1 MIIKKLF
8 ILIILFF
15 GCAGMPQAK
24 DCKDDPQY
32 QELRK
37 TMVDAFNLGDSTA
50 FFAAVTRLEDYLYK
64 QDDLHLY
71 YTQRCNE
78 IVFLMNTQ
86 KIYEAYKKAQALSK
100 ELRERGLDKE
110 MYMAI
115 NMMGHINR
123 YFGNYQAARN
133 AFEEVIRLMEENGY
147 YESMPPIYMNIVE
160 VENENTPEKSLE
172 LLNKALEIARKY
184 DPNRVFDIEGRR
196 LLHYYYT
203 GDMKRFAEG
212 YKAYRAGADSGL
224 TSVSGRAIEVYY
236 QAYLGNLD
244 KAARLAKETLG
255 EESDDVILVL
265 YRNAGLWKEAFDVQ
279 TRLINKHDSIDSII
293 LANNMKG
300 IEDEIR
306 LYELERKASK
316 TRTIYLAATIFIL
329 LLLICALL
337 YIIFLRRRHMKELKT
352 AYKHALESD
361 KMKSAF
367 IRNVTHEVRTP
378 LNIISGFAQLI
389 AEKDIKEC
397 ADELKGLSQM
407 VIKNTNII
415 TTQLD
420 ELIEISI
427 NENSEEKI
435 QKEPVNLTE
444 LFTHIISLHIGKV
457 SSDVEFRQENNLPVD
472 FHPSTNKNMLTRMVN
487 LLLDNAIKNTTKGYI
502 SLQAS
507 KTDSQLMVSIE
518 DTGCG
523 IDISNAE
530 RIFERF
536 VKLDDFK
543 KGLGLGLT
551 LCRTI
556 ATRLGG
562 YVLLD
567 TTYNGPGARFVI
579 TLPL

>member
-8 ILIILFF
+8 IFTFIFF
-15 GCAGMPQAK
+15 GCAVMPQAK
-24 DCKDDPQY
+24 NCKDDPQY

-37 TMVDAFNLGDSTA
+37 PMVDAFNMGDSTA
-50 FFAAVTRLEDYLYK
+50 FFDAVTRLEDYLYK
-64 QDDLHLY
+64 QGDLHLY

-86 KIYEAYKKAQALSK
+86 KIYEAYKKAQTLSK

-147 YESMPPIYMNIVE
+147 YESMAPIYMNIVE
-160 VENENTPEKSLE
+160 VENENSPETSLE

-184 DPNRVFDIEGRR
+184 DPDRVFDIEARR
-196 LLHYYYT
+196 LLHYYYW

-212 YKAYRAGADSGL
+212 YKTYRAGADSGR
-224 TSVSGRAIEVYY
+224 TSVSSRAIEVYY

-244 KAARLAKETLG
+244 RAVQLAKETVG
-255 EESDDVILVL
+255 EEADDVILVL
-265 YRNAGLWKEAFDVQ
+265 YRNAGLWKEAFDTQ
-279 TRLINKHDSIDSII
+279 TKLIEKHDSIDSII
-293 LANNMKG
+293 LNNNMKG
-300 IEDEIR
+300 IEDEIH

-316 TRTIYLAATIFIL
+316 TRTIFLAATIFFL

-337 YIIFLRRRHMKELKT
+337 YIIVFRRRHMKELKA
-352 AYKHALESD
+352 AYEHALESD

-397 ADELKGLSQM
+397 ATELKGLSQM
-407 VIKNTNII
+407 VILNTNII

-427 NENSEEKI
+427 NENSGEEI
-435 QKEPVNLTE
+435 QKEPINLAE
-444 LFTHIISLHIGKV
+444 LFTHIINQHVGKV
-457 SSDVEFRQENNLPVD
+457 SSSIDLRLGNDLPAD
-472 FHPSTNKNMLTRMVN
+472 FYLVTNKKMLTRMVN

-502 SLQAS
+502 AIQAS
-507 KTDSQLMVSIE
+507 KTDDHLIVSVE

-523 IDISNAE
+523 IDFNQAE

-556 ATRLGG
+556 ANRLGG
-562 YVLLD
+562 SVLLD
-567 TTYNGPGARFVI
+567 TTHVGPGARFVI
-579 TLPL
+579 ILPL